1 MNDYAALIKTRREMQ
16 DSKKYADKLAVK
28 IREAL
33 NPGSPFVLC
42 GNLAGVLIQI
52 DNMVTVLLKERQI
65 TPQ

>member
-1 MNDYAALIKTRREMQ
+1 MQ